1 MPKRLPRTRTLK
13 GEVKL
18 AHYDARPPAGG
29 PGREPAKAKAEPYD
43 SVAGVAGEPAILLIH
58 ASLFR
63 SEDWENVFPRL
74 ATRYRTVAYDARGH
88 GKSARAPDYSLRA
101 FADDAIH
108 VLRDLMKSPTVVIGH
123 SLGAL
128 AAIAAA
134 AEAPELVSALVLE
147 DPPLGYGSPWA
158 AGTYTPLRDAL
169 VANDPA
175 ALRKAV
181 DRFALASPGPRGE
194 RTYGEMRGFYAA
206 ERVLT
211 YYREIDPAL
220 LDWRMQGEDA
230 KPLIAGWL
238 ERLTVP
244 SLVLAGEPRLGSA
257 LDDASEWKLKKA
269 LKDLTVK
276 RFPGTGHIIHGYRP
290 EQFLENLEPFLRRIR
305 TL

>member
-18 AHYDARPPAGG
+18 AHYD
-29 PGREPAKAKAEPYD
+29 
-43 SVAGVAGEPAILLIH
+43 SVTGVAGEPAIVLIH

-74 ATRYRTVAYDARGH
+74 GTRYRTVAYDHRGH
-88 GKSARAPDYSLRA
+88 GKSGRATDYSLRA
-101 FADDAIH
+101 FAGDAIH
-108 VLRDLMKSPTVVIGH
+108 VLRDLVKSPAVLIGH

-128 AAIAAA
+128 AALAAA
-134 AEAPELVSALVLE
+134 AEVPDLVAGLVLE
-147 DPPLGYGSPWA
+147 DPPLGYGGPWPA
-158 AGTYTPLRDAL
+158 ETYTPLRDAL

-181 DRFALASPGPRGE
+181 DRFPLASPGPHGE

-206 ERVLT
+206 DRVLT
-211 YYREIDPAL
+211 YYKDLDPAF
-220 LDWRMQGEDA
+220 LDWRMKGEDA
-230 KPLIAGWL
+230 KPLVAGWL
-238 ERLTVP
+238 ERVAAPT
-244 SLVLAGEPRLGSA
+244 LVIAGEPRLGST

-269 LKDLTVK
+269 IKDLTVK
-276 RFPGTGHIIHGYRP
+276 RFPGTGHVIHGYRP

-305 TL
+305 TT

>member
-18 AHYDARPPAGG
+18 AHYD
-29 PGREPAKAKAEPYD
+29 
-43 SVAGVAGEPAILLIH
+43 SVTGVAGEPTIVLIH

-74 ATRYRTVAYDARGH
+74 GTRYRTVAYDHRGH
-88 GKSARAPDYSLRA
+88 GKSGRATDYSLRA
-101 FADDAIH
+101 FAGDAIH
-108 VLRDLMKSPTVVIGH
+108 VLRDLVKSPAVLIGH

-128 AAIAAA
+128 AALAAA
-134 AEAPELVSALVLE
+134 AEVPDLVAGLVLE
-147 DPPLGYGSPWA
+147 DPPLGYGGPLPA
-158 AGTYTPLRDAL
+158 ETYTPLRDAL

-181 DRFALASPGPRGE
+181 DRFPLASPGPHGE

-206 ERVLT
+206 DRVLT
-211 YYREIDPAL
+211 YYKDLDPAF
-220 LDWRMQGEDA
+220 LDWRMKGEDA
-230 KPLIAGWL
+230 KPLVAGWL
-238 ERLTVP
+238 ERVAAPT
-244 SLVLAGEPRLGSA
+244 LVIAGEPRLGST

-269 LKDLTVK
+269 IKDLTVK
-276 RFPGTGHIIHGYRP
+276 RFPGTGHVIHGYRP

-305 TL
+305 TA